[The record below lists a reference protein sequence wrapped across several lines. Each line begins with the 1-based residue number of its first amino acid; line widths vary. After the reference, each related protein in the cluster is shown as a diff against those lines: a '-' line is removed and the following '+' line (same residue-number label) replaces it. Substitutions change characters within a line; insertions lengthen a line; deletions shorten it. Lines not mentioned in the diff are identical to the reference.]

1 MNTDQLF
8 SAFLI
13 GSFLK
18 DFLRKIKPRHR
29 MSDLGTVI
37 TKAVWKAA
45 TQPTLNR
52 YLVVDLDRSQ
62 VSCILWNVTGLI
74 LSLLGLI
81 LLILIQCNQ
90 CQFHLSQKKS

>member
-18 DFLRKIKPRHR
+18 DFLFIKPRHR

-45 TQPTLNR
+45 TQSTHNR

-62 VSCILWNVTGLI
+62 MSCIFWNVTGLI

-81 LLILIQCNQ
+81 LMILIQCNQ
-90 CQFHLSQKKS
+90 CQFYLSRKES